1 MTEKK
6 DHVQKG
12 IPAEKVSSS
21 DEKKEQLAA
30 SIRAQ
35 MSESDALK
43 AMGDE
48 QLLSRLEKSLFKFS
62 EIDSADLLNALE
74 DFCRSED
81 EENALRQDNN

>member
-6 DHVQKG
+6 DLTQESNPMVNA
-12 IPAEKVSSS
+12 PSS
-21 DEKKEQLAA
+21 EEIKEQLAA

-81 EENALRQDNN
+81 EENAKR